1 VKILSSAEGGG
12 IVRQV
17 DSLALPVGVDLIQYD
32 RSVQSYAP
40 SAWNLLSTGSIPS
53 FAAGDV
59 IRFTYQTREKP
70 VVSYTVVS
78 LRDGQ
83 KLTKAG
89 ASGPVV
95 GDALSLRAE
104 ELFVYPNPFNP
115 STQLSFALGSSSQ
128 VKLAV
133 YDVLGRLVTT
143 LADGRFEAG
152 THSVSWNS
160 RSSSGASLA
169 SGLYLARLQV
179 SDAQGRNVYTKTTKL
194 LLTK

>member
-1 VKILSSAEGGG
+1 M
-12 IVRQV
+12 
-17 DSLALPVGVDLIQYD
+17 
-32 RSVQSYAP
+32 
-40 SAWNLLSTGSIPS
+40 
-53 FAAGDV
+53 
-59 IRFTYQTREKP
+59 
-70 VVSYTVVS
+70 VS
-78 LRDGQ
+78 LRDAE

-89 ASGPVV
+89 PSGSID

-104 ELFVYPNPFNP
+104 ELLVYPNPFNP

-160 RSSSGASLA
+160 RSSSGISLA

-179 SDAQGRNVYTKTTKL
+179 SDAHGSNVYSKTTKL
-194 LLTK
+194 LLAK